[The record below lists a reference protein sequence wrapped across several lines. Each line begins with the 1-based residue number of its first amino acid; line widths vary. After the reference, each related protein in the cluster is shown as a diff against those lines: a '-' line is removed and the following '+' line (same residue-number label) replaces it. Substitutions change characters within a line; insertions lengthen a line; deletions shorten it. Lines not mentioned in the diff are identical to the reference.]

1 MTTQQ
6 IMDAIEAVMRDGR
19 PMQEIMRD
27 AERKSGFRVVVP
39 GEVLWLSADDWDA
52 TVTVSVDDKHKTVR
66 LVAILAKSPGKGAFR
81 RTVRAIMDAGLT
93 PCVVEPTH
101 EMRATMQ
108 RWRWAPRR
116 VGRGFDSEEQWRPR
130 KGFKII

>member
-27 AERKSGFRVVVP
+27 AERKSGYRVVVP
-39 GEVLWLSADDWDA
+39 GEVSWLSADDWDA
-52 TVTVSVDDKHKTVR
+52 TVTVSVDDKRKTVR
-66 LVAILAKSPGKGAFR
+66 LVAILAKSPGNGAFL
-81 RTVRAIMDAGLT
+81 RTVRAIMDVGLT
-93 PCVVEPTH
+93 PCIVEPTR

-108 RWRWAPRR
+108 RWKWARRR
-116 VGRGFDSEEQWRPR
+116 VGHGFDGEEQWRPR